1 MKQYLKLALFGFLT
15 WLIPFIVSFFFY
27 SKDGHLLIGDIFLF
41 KSIMIITGCLTGVVL
56 LILYFN
62 KINERYLYH
71 GILIGI
77 VWLALNWVLDLLIL
91 VPMAKLSLYDYF
103 AQVGLRYLIIPI
115 ISIGTGYMLEKKAK

>member
-1 MKQYLKLALFGFLT
+1 MRQYLKLALFGFLT

-27 SKDGHLLIGDIFLF
+27 DKSGHLVIGDIFLF

-56 LILYFN
+56 LVLYFN
-62 KINERYLYH
+62 KISEKHLYH

-77 VWLALNWVLDLLIL
+77 VWLIMNWALDMLIL

-103 AQVGLRYLIIPI
+103 TQVGLRYLIIPI
-115 ISIGTGYMLEKKAK
+115 ISIGTGYMLARKSK